1 MKWLR
6 PDYPMKKPNTFI
18 VAAAVIAATVA
29 AFWLLLVAPMYT
41 GNEINMTRGVTPQS
55 VVNYQ
60 LHMVILWICVVIGV
74 IVFSAMFISIVLH
87 RKSRGH
93 EPASFTHSTKAEI
106 AWTVVPVLILVVM
119 AVPATRALI
128 NMEVA
133 PETEMTVKITG
144 FQWRWHYQYMEDEI
158 QFVSSLHPDSNAARR
173 LQSGTDPASVDN
185 YLLEVDKP
193 LVLPAETKIKFLITA
208 DDVIHSWWVP
218 ALGWKKDAIPG
229 FINEAWTEIMEPGV
243 YRGQCAELCGKDHGF
258 MPIVLN
264 VLPKPEYRAWV
275 EQQRRD
281 MAHDQADIERL
292 WTRQELMDLGAD
304 VYATQCAT
312 CHQADGQ
319 GLAPGF
325 PALAGSEVATGP
337 LQDHID
343 VVLHGRDGTAMQAW
357 GTMLSASDIAAALTY
372 TRNAFG
378 NETGDVVQPQ
388 TIARIKN
395 G

>member
-1 MKWLR
+1 
-6 PDYPMKKPNTFI
+6 MKKQNTFI
-18 VAAAVIAATVA
+18 VAVAVTAAVIA
-29 AFWLLLVAPMYT
+29 AFWLLLAAPGYT

-55 VVNYQ
+55 ISHYQ
-60 LHMVILWICVVIGV
+60 LHMTILWICVVIGV

-93 EPASFTHSTKAEI
+93 EAASFTHSTKAEI
-106 AWTVVPVLILVVM
+106 AWTIVPVLILVVM

-144 FQWRWHYQYMEDEI
+144 FQWRWKYEYVEDEVRFI
-158 QFVSSLHPDSNAARR
+158 SSLHPDSNAARR
-173 LQSGTDPASVDN
+173 LQSGTDPETIEN
-185 YLLEVDKP
+185 YLLEVDRP
-193 LVLPAETKIKFLITA
+193 LVLPAETKIKFIITS

-218 ALGWKKDAIPG
+218 ALGWKRDAIPG
-229 FINEAWTEIMEPGV
+229 FINEGWTEILEPGV

-264 VLPKPEYRAWV
+264 VLSKPEYQRWV
-275 EQQRRD
+275 QDQRRE
-281 MAHDQADIERL
+281 MAHQEADVERL
-292 WTRQELMDLGAD
+292 WSREELMNLGKN

-325 PALAGSEVATGP
+325 PALAGSPIATGP
-337 LQDHID
+337 LQDHIE
-343 VVLHGRDGTAMQAW
+343 VVLNGREGTAMQAW
-357 GTMLSASDIAAALTY
+357 GDMLSEADIAAALTY

-378 NETGDVVQPQ
+378 NDTGDVVQPQ
-388 TIARIKN
+388 AIARIKN